1 MNRSQILEEIQKN
14 VTKLSTSN
22 LPEYKYIPLHQKPS
36 PSVDELK
43 KIIFPGFFG
52 TEQEAKEHSMEYYMG
67 VHLEQLYDLL
77 QEQIFHGL
85 CFEV

>member
-43 KIIFPGFFG
+43 KIMHLLKKIIFPGFFG
-52 TEQEAKEHSMEYYMG
+52 TE
-67 VHLEQLYDLL
+67 
-77 QEQIFHGL
+77 
-85 CFEV
+85 